1 MTSSVV
7 GNSSSAACNSSSGG
21 VFEGTTEKTKYWK
34 AHFTAWEGLGCSM
47 QNRIS
52 DLPQQRV
59 CGSLLPL
66 RSRLM
71 DIAVSVGLIVGQL
84 KLLGVVES
92 MQTSIPSI
100 WMYFLAV

>member
-1 MTSSVV
+1 MVI
-7 GNSSSAACNSSSGG
+7 AALLLVTLALE
-21 VFEGTTEKTKYWK
+21 VFLKVPQKKRSTGKLI
-34 AHFTAWEGLGCSM
+34 FTAWEGLGCSM

-66 RSRLM
+66 RSRFM

-92 MQTSIPSI
+92 M
-100 WMYFLAV
+100 